1 MLGLPESRFPQIS
14 LMAEEQ
20 RAYDDLALALL
31 QRTLVAFNA
40 FPGHVD
46 KAKWTLV
53 RKHRHVSVYKN
64 IEGTQPPGTSLL
76 LGTGFIAGTVDDV
89 MNGLYC
95 DETDELRTTKTLLR
109 YKFID
114 GAVLHVSERRSEQH
128 PYRFAGIK
136 WAAAKTPLGS
146 LVKDRDLLM
155 YERMGETLDARGSSV
170 AYNVYESVDRPEWPA
185 NMIKNIKRARTT
197 TCYLYRQHAPGIVEC
212 FFSGEFVAS
221 GSVAQYVSDYAIAGK
236 WLAVRNSVRC
246 SEAKKLSQLI
256 QSVRTSTLS
265 SRYEM
270 LVCPPYCPVQYQ
282 EIKVINSMF
291 IATVVST
298 ATCAKQTL
306 RCSAAATPH
315 ALDAFR
321 YERLSLT

>member
-1 MLGLPESRFPQIS
+1 MMGLPDSRFPQIS
-14 LMAEEQ
+14 LTAEEQ

-31 QRTLVAFNA
+31 QRTLMAFNV

-53 RKHRHVSVYKN
+53 RKHRHMSVYKN
-64 IEGTQPPGTSLL
+64 TEGTQPPGTSLL
-76 LGTGFIAGTVDDV
+76 LGTGFIVGTVDDV

-136 WAAAKTPLGS
+136 WTAAKAPLSS

-170 AYNVYESVDRPEWPA
+170 AYSVYESVDRPEWPA
-185 NMIKNIKRARTT
+185 NTIKNIKRARTT

-246 SEAKKLSQLI
+246 SEAKKLLQLI
-256 QSVRTSTLS
+256 QSARTSTLS
-265 SRYEM
+265 SRYKV
-270 LVCPPYCPVQYQ
+270 LVCPPVLPC
-282 EIKVINSMF
+282 
-291 IATVVST
+291 AVSGD
-298 ATCAKQTL
+298 Q
-306 RCSAAATPH
+306 SH
-315 ALDAFR
+315 
-321 YERLSLT
+321 